1 MLWARHYR
9 KELLPG
15 DVGAGV
21 IVALMLI
28 PQGMAYALVAGL
40 PPVTGLYASLL
51 PAVAYAIFGS
61 SMVQSV
67 GPMAIT
73 SLMVGTAVGALAPAG
88 SVLYGQL
95 AQQLALV
102 VGLVLFLCGVFRLGF
117 LSSFFSRPVMSG
129 FTTGAAVLIALEQLR
144 PLLGLSHHWAFSTL
158 HLPSAGVGLAA
169 LSLLVLARY
178 GLPALLKPLGGW
190 MADMLPKLVPIF
202 VIVGA
207 TVAVAVLG
215 LEGNGVKT
223 VGAIPSGLPPLGL
236 TLSHEHWRSLLLPS
250 LVIGF
255 MAFLAGQSAAQAL
268 AQKRNERINTNRELL
283 GLGAANL
290 ASAVSGGFAVTGS
303 ISRSAVNYAAGANT
317 PLASLISAGLIAIA
331 LCVPNA
337 WLSLIPLPAMA
348 ATIVVAVVGMM
359 DLSTLVESWRHDR
372 SDAATLV
379 ATTAGV
385 LLVGVEQGVLMGVVL
400 SFASLIWRSS
410 RPHIAIVGRLP
421 GSEHFRNQERYT
433 VETLPHMLMLRID
446 SDLIFN
452 NMDGVIERIEH
463 ELLVRPD
470 VCDVVLVL
478 SAVNMVDTT
487 ALLALNELNKHMG
500 EQQRRLH
507 LCEVKGPVMDRLKLS
522 KLLGNDLTGQV
533 FLSAAQAYQHLA
545 DMAPTLVAAR
555 TALPP
560 EGAVV
565 ALGRPGGD

>member
-1 MLWARHYR
+1 MLWLQQYR
-9 KELLPG
+9 KDLLAG
-15 DVGAGV
+15 DISAGV

-73 SLMVGTAVGALAPAG
+73 SLMVGTAIGALAPAG

-95 AQQLALV
+95 AQQLALI
-102 VGLVLFLCGVFRLGF
+102 VGVVLFLCGVFRLGF
-117 LSSFFSRPVMSG
+117 ISGFFSRPVMSG
-129 FTTGAAVLIALEQLR
+129 FTTGAAVVIALEQLR
-144 PLLGLSHHWAFSTL
+144 PLLGLSHDWAFSTL
-158 HLPSAGVGLAA
+158 HMPSAGVGLVA
-169 LSLLVLARY
+169 LLLLVIGRHV
-178 GLPALLKPLGGW
+178 LPALLKPLGGW
-190 MADMLPKLVPIF
+190 LTDMLPKLVPIF

-215 LEGNGVKT
+215 LEGTGVKT

-268 AQKRNERINTNRELL
+268 AQRRNERINTNRELL

-290 ASAVSGGFAVTGS
+290 ASAVSGGFAVTGG

-317 PLASLISAGLIAIA
+317 PMASLISAGLIAIA

-359 DLSTLVESWRHDR
+359 DVSTLVESWRHDR

-385 LLVGVEQGVLMGVVL
+385 LLLGVEEGVLMGVML

-421 GSEHFRNQERYT
+421 GSEHFRNVERYT
-433 VETLPHMLMLRID
+433 VETLPHTLMLRID

-470 VCDVVLVL
+470 VRDVVLVL

-487 ALLALNELNKHMG
+487 ALLALNELNKHMR
-500 EQQRRLH
+500 EQKRRLH

-522 KLLGNDLTGQV
+522 KLLGKDLTGRV
-533 FLSAAQAYQHLA
+533 FLSAAQAYEHLSRE
-545 DMAPTLVAAR
+545 TSV
-555 TALPP
+555 
-560 EGAVV
+560 
-565 ALGRPGGD
+565 

>member
-1 MLWARHYR
+1 
-9 KELLPG
+9 
-15 DVGAGV
+15 
-21 IVALMLI
+21 MLI

-51 PAVAYAIFGS
+51 PALAYAVFGS

-88 SVLYGQL
+88 SALYGQL
-95 AQQLALV
+95 AQQLALA
-102 VGLVLFLCGVFRLGF
+102 VGAVLFLCGVFRLGF

-129 FTTGAAVLIALEQLR
+129 FTTGAAVVIALEQLR
-144 PLLGLSHHWAFSTL
+144 PLLGLSHLWAFSSV
-158 HLPSAGVGLAA
+158 HVPSAGVGLVA
-169 LSLLVLARY
+169 LVLLVLGRY
-178 GLPALLKPLGGW
+178 ALPSLLKPLGRGV
-190 MADMLPKLVPIF
+190 ADMLPKLLPIF

-215 LEGNGVKT
+215 LEGAGVKT
-223 VGAIPSGLPPLGL
+223 VGAIPSGLPPLGI
-236 TLSHEHWRSLLLPS
+236 TLSHEHWRNLLMPS

-317 PLASLISAGLIAIA
+317 PLATLISASLIAVA

-337 WLSLIPLPAMA
+337 WLSLIPLPVMA
-348 ATIVVAVVGMM
+348 ATIIIAVVGMM
-359 DLSTLVESWRHDR
+359 DMSTLVESWRHDR

-385 LLVGVEQGVLMGVVL
+385 LLLGVEEGVLMGVVL

-410 RPHIAIVGRLP
+410 RPHIAIVGRMP
-421 GSEHFRNQERYT
+421 GTEHFRNQERYT
-433 VETLPHMLMLRID
+433 VETQPHTLMLRID
-446 SDLIFN
+446 SDLIFSN
-452 NMDGVIERIEH
+452 TDGVIERIER
-463 ELLVRPD
+463 ELQERPAVR
-470 VCDVVLVL
+470 DVVLVL

-487 ALLALNELNKHMG
+487 ALLALGELNKNMR

-507 LCEVKGPVMDRLKLS
+507 LCEIKGPVMDRLKLS
-522 KLLGNDLTGQV
+522 KLLGADLTGEV
-533 FLSAAQAYQHLA
+533 FLSAAQAYAHLA
-545 DMAPTLVAAR
+545 DMAPTLVATR
-555 TALPP
+555 TTLPP

-565 ALGRPGGD
+565 ALGRPCGD

>member
-1 MLWARHYR
+1 MHWSQHYR
-9 KELLPG
+9 KELLAG
-15 DVGAGV
+15 DIGAGI

-73 SLMVGTAVGALAPAG
+73 SLMVGTAITALAPAG

-102 VGLVLFLCGVFRLGF
+102 AGVVLFLCGVFRLGF

-129 FTTGAAVLIALEQLR
+129 FTSGAAVVIALEQLQ
-144 PLLGLSHHWAFSTL
+144 PLLGLSHEWAFSTL
-158 HLPSAGVGLAA
+158 HMPSAWVGLVA
-169 LSLLVLARY
+169 LFLLVLGRY
-178 GLPALLKPLGGW
+178 VLPPLLKPLGGGV
-190 MADMLPKLVPIF
+190 ADMLPKLVPIF

-207 TVAVAVLG
+207 TFAVAVLG
-215 LEGNGVKT
+215 LERAGVRT

-255 MAFLAGQSAAQAL
+255 MAFLAGQSAAQTL

-303 ISRSAVNYAAGANT
+303 ISRSAVNYGAGANT
-317 PLASLISAGLIAIA
+317 PLASLISAALIAIA

-359 DLSTLVESWRHDR
+359 DWSTLVESWRHDR

-379 ATTAGV
+379 ATLAGV
-385 LLVGVEQGVLMGVVL
+385 LLVGVEEGVLMGVVL

-421 GSEHFRNQERYT
+421 GSEHFRNEERYT
-433 VETLPHMLMLRID
+433 VETLPHTLMLRID

-463 ELLVRPD
+463 ELQVRPG
-470 VCDVVLVL
+470 VRDVVLVL

-500 EQQRRLH
+500 EQKRRLH
-507 LCEVKGPVMDRLKLS
+507 LCEVKGPVMDRLKTS
-522 KLLGNDLTGQV
+522 KLLGKDLTGQV
-533 FLSAAQAYQHLA
+533 FLSAAQAYAHLA
-545 DMAPTLVAAR
+545 G
-555 TALPP
+555 
-560 EGAVV
+560 EGAV
-565 ALGRPGGD
+565 

>member
-1 MLWARHYR
+1 
-9 KELLPG
+9 
-15 DVGAGV
+15 
-21 IVALMLI
+21 MLI

-51 PAVAYAIFGS
+51 PALAYAVFGS

-88 SVLYGQL
+88 SALYGQL
-95 AQQLALV
+95 AQQLALA
-102 VGLVLFLCGVFRLGF
+102 VGAVLFLCGVFRLGF

-129 FTTGAAVLIALEQLR
+129 FTTGAAVVIALEQLR
-144 PLLGLSHHWAFSTL
+144 PLLGLSHLWAFSSV
-158 HLPSAGVGLAA
+158 HVPSAGVGLVA
-169 LSLLVLARY
+169 LVLLVLGRY
-178 GLPALLKPLGGW
+178 ALPSLLKPLGRGV
-190 MADMLPKLVPIF
+190 ADMLPKLLPIF

-215 LEGNGVKT
+215 LEGAGVKT
-223 VGAIPSGLPPLGL
+223 VGAIPSGLPPLGI
-236 TLSHEHWRSLLLPS
+236 TLSHEHWRNLLMPS

-317 PLASLISAGLIAIA
+317 PLATLISASLIAVA
-331 LCVPNA
+331 
-337 WLSLIPLPAMA
+337 PLPVMA
-348 ATIVVAVVGMM
+348 ATIIIAVVGMM
-359 DLSTLVESWRHDR
+359 DMSTLVESWRHDR
-372 SDAATLV
+372 SAAATLV

-385 LLVGVEQGVLMGVVL
+385 LLLGVEEGVLMGVVL

-410 RPHIAIVGRLP
+410 RPHIAIVGRMP
-421 GSEHFRNQERYT
+421 GTEHFRNQERYT
-433 VETLPHMLMLRID
+433 VETQPHTLMLRID
-446 SDLIFN
+446 SDLIFSN
-452 NMDGVIERIEH
+452 TDGVIERIER
-463 ELLVRPD
+463 ELQERPAVRD
-470 VCDVVLVL
+470 MVLVL

-487 ALLALNELNKHMG
+487 ALLALGELNKNMR

-507 LCEVKGPVMDRLKLS
+507 RCEIKGPVMDRLKLS
-522 KLLGNDLTGQV
+522 KLLGADLTGQV
-533 FLSAAQAYQHLA
+533 FLSAAQAYAHLA
-545 DMAPTLVAAR
+545 DMAPTLVATR
-555 TALPP
+555 TTLPP

-565 ALGRPGGD
+565 ALGRPCGD

>member
-1 MLWARHYR
+1 MDWLKHYR
-9 KELLPG
+9 KEQLAG
-15 DVGAGV
+15 DIGAGV
-21 IVALMLI
+21 IVALMLV

-51 PAVAYAIFGS
+51 PAVAYAVFGS

-73 SLMVGTAVGALAPAG
+73 SLMLGTSIAALAPAG
-88 SVLYGQL
+88 SALYLQL
-95 AQQLALV
+95 SQQLALM
-102 VGLVLFLCGVFRLGF
+102 VGLILFVCGVFRLGF

-129 FTTGAAVLIALEQLR
+129 FTTGAAVVIALEQLR
-144 PLLGLSHHWAFSTL
+144 PLLGLSQPWAFATV
-158 HLPSAGVGLAA
+158 HGPSAAVGLVA
-169 LSLLVLARY
+169 LLVLVLGRY
-178 GLPALLKPLGGW
+178 ALPLLLKPLGGW
-190 MADMLPKLVPIF
+190 TADMLPKLVPIF

-215 LEGNGVKT
+215 LEHSGVRT

-236 TLSHEHWRSLLLPS
+236 GLSHEHWRSLLLPS
-250 LVIGF
+250 LVIAF

-317 PLASLISAGLIAIA
+317 PLATLVSAGLIAVA
-331 LCVPNA
+331 LCLPNA

-348 ATIVVAVVGMM
+348 ATIVIAVVGMM
-359 DLSTLVESWRHDR
+359 DMSTLAESWRHDR

-379 ATTAGV
+379 ATLVGV
-385 LLVGVEQGVLMGVVL
+385 LLVGVEEGVLMGVVL

-410 RPHIAIVGRLP
+410 RPHIAIVGRMH
-421 GSEHFRNQERYT
+421 GTEHFRNQARYA
-433 VETLPHMLMLRID
+433 VETLPHTLMLRID

-463 ELLVRPD
+463 ELQVRPD
-470 VCDVVLVL
+470 VRDVVLVL

-522 KLLGNDLTGQV
+522 KLLGKDLTGQV
-533 FLSAAQAYQHLA
+533 FLSAAQAYVYLSG
-545 DMAPTLVAAR
+545 
-555 TALPP
+555 
-560 EGAVV
+560 EGSA
-565 ALGRPGGD
+565 

>member
-1 MLWARHYR
+1 
-9 KELLPG
+9 
-15 DVGAGV
+15 
-21 IVALMLI
+21 MLI

-51 PAVAYAIFGS
+51 PALAYAVFGS

-88 SVLYGQL
+88 SALYGQL
-95 AQQLALV
+95 AQQLALA
-102 VGLVLFLCGVFRLGF
+102 VGAVLFLCGVFRLGF

-129 FTTGAAVLIALEQLR
+129 FTTGAAVVIALEQLR
-144 PLLGLSHHWAFSTL
+144 PLLGLSHLWAFSSV
-158 HLPSAGVGLAA
+158 HVPSAGVGLVA
-169 LSLLVLARY
+169 LVLLVLGRY
-178 GLPALLKPLGGW
+178 ALPSLLKPLGRGV
-190 MADMLPKLVPIF
+190 ADMLPKLLPIF

-215 LEGNGVKT
+215 LEGAGVKT
-223 VGAIPSGLPPLGL
+223 VGAIPSGLPPLGI
-236 TLSHEHWRSLLLPS
+236 TLSHEHWRNLLMPS

-317 PLASLISAGLIAIA
+317 PLATLISASLIAVA

-337 WLSLIPLPAMA
+337 WLSLIPLPVMA
-348 ATIVVAVVGMM
+348 ATIIIAVVGMM
-359 DLSTLVESWRHDR
+359 DMSTLVESWRHDR

-385 LLVGVEQGVLMGVVL
+385 LLLGVEEGVLMGVVL

-410 RPHIAIVGRLP
+410 RPHIAIVGRMP
-421 GSEHFRNQERYT
+421 GTEHFRNQERYT
-433 VETLPHMLMLRID
+433 VETQPHTLMLRID
-446 SDLIFN
+446 SDLIFSN
-452 NMDGVIERIEH
+452 TDGVIERIER
-463 ELLVRPD
+463 ELQERPAVR
-470 VCDVVLVL
+470 DVVLVL

-487 ALLALNELNKHMG
+487 ALLALGELNKNMR

-507 LCEVKGPVMDRLKLS
+507 LCEIKGPVMDRLKLS
-522 KLLGNDLTGQV
+522 KLLGADLTGQV
-533 FLSAAQAYQHLA
+533 FLSAAQAYAHLA
-545 DMAPTLVAAR
+545 DMAPTLVATR
-555 TALPP
+555 TTLPP

-565 ALGRPGGD
+565 ALGRPCGD

>member
-1 MLWARHYR
+1 MDWLKHYR
-9 KELLPG
+9 KELLAG
-15 DVGAGV
+15 DIGAGV
-21 IVALMLI
+21 IVALMLV

-51 PAVAYAIFGS
+51 PAVAYAVFGS

-73 SLMVGTAVGALAPAG
+73 SLMLGTSIAALAPAG
-88 SVLYGQL
+88 SALYMQL
-95 AQQLALV
+95 SQQLALM
-102 VGLVLFLCGVFRLGF
+102 VGLILFLCGVFRLGF

-129 FTTGAAVLIALEQLR
+129 FTTGAALVIALEQLR
-144 PLLGLSHHWAFSTL
+144 PLLGLSHDWAFGSV
-158 HLPSAGVGLAA
+158 HWPSAAVGLVA
-169 LSLLVLARY
+169 LLLLVLGRY
-178 GLPALLKPLGGW
+178 ALPPLLKPLGGW
-190 MADMLPKLVPIF
+190 MADMLPKLLPIF

-215 LEGNGVKT
+215 LERAGLKT
-223 VGAIPSGLPPLGL
+223 VGAIPGGLPPLGL

-250 LVIGF
+250 LVIAF

-290 ASAVSGGFAVTGS
+290 ASAVSGGFTVTGS
-303 ISRSAVNYAAGANT
+303 ISRSAVNFAAGANT
-317 PLASLISAGLIAIA
+317 PLATLVSAGLIAVA
-331 LCVPNA
+331 LCLPNA

-348 ATIVVAVVGMM
+348 ATIVIAVVGMM
-359 DLSTLVESWRHDR
+359 DMSTLVESWRHDR

-385 LLVGVEQGVLMGVVL
+385 LLLGVEEGVLMGVVL

-421 GSEHFRNQERYT
+421 GTEHFRNQERYT
-433 VETLPHMLMLRID
+433 VETLPHTLMLRID

-463 ELLVRPD
+463 ELQVRPD
-470 VCDVVLVL
+470 VRDVVLVL

-500 EQQRRLH
+500 EQKRRLH

-522 KLLGNDLTGQV
+522 KLLGKDLTGQV
-533 FLSAAQAYQHLA
+533 FLSAAQAYEHLA
-545 DMAPTLVAAR
+545 SEVAANPR
-555 TALPP
+555 R
-560 EGAVV
+560 AVPSGFSP
-565 ALGRPGGD
+565 LGGQRPA